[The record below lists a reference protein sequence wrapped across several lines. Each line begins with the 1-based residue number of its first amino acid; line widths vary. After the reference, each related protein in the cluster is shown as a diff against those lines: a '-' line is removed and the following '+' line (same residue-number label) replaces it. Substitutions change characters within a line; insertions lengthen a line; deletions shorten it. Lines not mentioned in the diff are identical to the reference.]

1 MKIEAKAIGD
11 IAQATPQAGGDMAWF
26 DKAKDI
32 IDGVNQLLVQYQR
45 LRNSTANTEASP
57 NPSKEWQSRPPKE
70 ITSGGSDIMNKLLDF
85 AIQFCDNLEKQ
96 GFGEQPIGKVISE
109 IPMSV
114 NSVITLLK
122 AIRLKQGWSKK

>member
-1 MKIEAKAIGD
+1 VGS
-11 IAQATPQAGGDMAWF
+11 
-26 DKAKDI
+26 
-32 IDGVNQLLVQYQR
+32 VNP
-45 LRNSTANTEASP
+45 SP

-70 ITSGGSDIMNKLLDF
+70 ITSGGSALMNTLLDF